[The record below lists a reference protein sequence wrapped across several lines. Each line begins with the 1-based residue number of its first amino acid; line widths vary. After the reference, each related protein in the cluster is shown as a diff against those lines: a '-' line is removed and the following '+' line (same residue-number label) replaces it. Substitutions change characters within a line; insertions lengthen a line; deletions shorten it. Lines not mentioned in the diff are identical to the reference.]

1 MVLIYGAARGHSRL
15 AKQIYGERFP
25 QRVLPNART
34 CVNVVQHLRDFGCF
48 EMNLRDLGRQRKDR
62 ILVAEEILHKV
73 ENQSRTKY
81 SACCKLP
88 VVVLQFTSSKRLSG
102 NSSKQRHSASSS
114 SCWSL
119 HCERW
124 QAFWAT
130 FLISFYIFTHN
141 YSLFTLLLKPLLFSE
156 NELEAHFVNLC

>member
-1 MVLIYGAARGHSRL
+1 
-15 AKQIYGERFP
+15 
-25 QRVLPNART
+25 
-34 CVNVVQHLRDFGCF
+34 
-48 EMNLRDLGRQRKDR
+48 LRDLGRQRKDR

-114 SCWSL
+114 
-119 HCERW
+119 
-124 QAFWAT
+124 AFLGIANDGKH
-130 FLISFYIFTHN
+130 FEQIF
-141 YSLFTLLLKPLLFSE
+141 
-156 NELEAHFVNLC
+156 

>member
-62 ILVAEEILHKV
+62 ILVAEEILHESGK
-73 ENQSRTKY
+73 
-81 SACCKLP
+81 P
-88 VVVLQFTSSKRLSG
+88 VTNEVLGVLQITCGSFTVYKFETPLR
-102 NSSKQRHSASSS
+102 KFVKT
-114 SCWSL
+114 
-119 HCERW
+119 E
-124 QAFWAT
+124 AFCIEFGVLEVCIANDGKH
-130 FLISFYIFTHN
+130 FEQ
-141 YSLFTLLLKPLLFSE
+141 LF
-156 NELEAHFVNLC
+156 